1 MRNKETEKQAY
12 ISQIAG
18 IKNVINNPPVCRTA
32 LRCVKKSDGGTII
45 FTDSYRIYTLKGDD
59 PSLKHHDES
68 MGSYPFVGKI
78 LSRAADKHAR
88 AKTIV
93 MIDED
98 AIRKLKDEYVSINGN
113 PFTRRYLIDMVRIMG
128 KGQSYVL
135 IPEGSS
141 DCMSLSC
148 LNDQGF
154 GYLLG
159 ILSYNNNFKEVG
171 IFPKKE
177 IDVNR
182 DNLRKANA
190 IECEILMID
199 ECVNRCKSII
209 TEKGSEIRFKF
220 KDGESSESAFIEL
233 TKNEQDEFIKTIIRN
248 RESRK
253 ETLLSLFEAL

>member
-93 MIDED
+93 MIDERMTTILANKRLLEAD
-98 AIRKLKDEYVSINGN
+98 LSRAKRHEVIDTMSAVAILETYLAQRRK
-113 PFTRRYLIDMVRIMG
+113 
-128 KGQSYVL
+128 
-135 IPEGSS
+135 
-141 DCMSLSC
+141 
-148 LNDQGF
+148 
-154 GYLLG
+154 
-159 ILSYNNNFKEVG
+159 
-171 IFPKKE
+171 
-177 IDVNR
+177 
-182 DNLRKANA
+182 
-190 IECEILMID
+190 
-199 ECVNRCKSII
+199 
-209 TEKGSEIRFKF
+209 
-220 KDGESSESAFIEL
+220 
-233 TKNEQDEFIKTIIRN
+233 
-248 RESRK
+248 
-253 ETLLSLFEAL
+253 